1 MATEHT
7 YRVTVRGRFD
17 SLDPE
22 ARERLLA
29 EADAFEAKRGRFTEG
44 GTLRYRP
51 DLTSFAFRYL
61 VTADSEE
68 GDELASLLA
77 EERAVQTLDEAGYGY
92 AELRSE
98 ATDMDAGAPPGKLCR
113 SRP

>member
-17 SLDPE
+17 HLDRE

-29 EADAFEAKRGRFTEG
+29 EAGAHTSPQWRFTEN
-44 GTLRYRP
+44 GTLRYGP

-68 GDELASLLA
+68 GDGLASLLA

-92 AELRSE
+92 AELRCE
-98 ATDMDAGAPPGKLCR
+98 ATDMDVKKAGREGR
-113 SRP
+113 

>member
-17 SLDPE
+17 HLDHE
-22 ARERLLA
+22 ARERLLD
-29 EADAFEAKRGRFTEG
+29 EMDAHAPTGWRFTEK
-44 GTLRYRP
+44 GTLRYAP

-68 GDELASLLA
+68 GDGLASLLA
-77 EERAVQTLDEAGYGY
+77 EERAVQALDEAGYGY
-92 AELRSE
+92 AELRCE
-98 ATDMDAGAPPGKLCR
+98 ATDVDLERAGRKGR
-113 SRP
+113 